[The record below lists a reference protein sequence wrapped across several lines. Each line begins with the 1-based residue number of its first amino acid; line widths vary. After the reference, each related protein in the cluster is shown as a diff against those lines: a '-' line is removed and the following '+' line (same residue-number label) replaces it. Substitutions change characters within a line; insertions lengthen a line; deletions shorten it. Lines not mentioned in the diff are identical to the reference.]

1 MTTSDQQ
8 VAQVR
13 NRNRLLS
20 AAQIVVFDIA
30 GPLVAYSLL
39 RSAGLSSVSAL
50 VLSGA
55 FPALGIAV
63 GVARDRRVDAI
74 GVLVLAGIAVGTVL
88 GLVSGSARLVLVE
101 GSVPT
106 AVFGLLC
113 LGSLWSRRPLI
124 FHFALEFMGADT
136 PRGRD
141 FDGLWR
147 YPGFRHAFRL
157 FTVVW
162 GVTYLAEAAARVV
175 IVETTSTATALTV
188 SKVMPYAVGA
198 VLAGWMFAYGRRAR
212 REGER
217 LAAAAQADAEYG
229 AAPAETAHSR
239 ARSSTSRAPR
249 TGNGRY
255 RKRDPL
261 TQRIAR
267 SPGLDAKH
275 DATGSAQP
283 ARRRRNR
290 PPGSATPNG
299 CGYRWPGCCHA
310 R

>member
-8 VAQVR
+8 VAPVR
-13 NRNRLLS
+13 NRQPQPAAVGGANRG
-20 AAQIVVFDIA
+20 VRHRR
-30 GPLVAYSLL
+30 PLVAYSLL

-63 GVARDRRVDAI
+63 GVARYRRVDAI

-88 GLVSGSARLVLVE
+88 GLVSGNARLVLVE

-124 FHFALEFMGADT
+124 FRFALEFMGADT

-162 GVTYLAEAAARVV
+162 GVTYLAEAAARVI

-217 LAAAAQADAEYG
+217 LAAAAQADAVG
-229 AAPAETAHSR
+229 AAPG
-239 ARSSTSRAPR
+239 RAPR
-249 TGNGRY
+249 TGNGRH
-255 RKRDPL
+255 RRPEPADS
-261 TQRIAR
+261 AD
-267 SPGLDAKH
+267 SPGH
-275 DATGSAQP
+275 
-283 ARRRRNR
+283 
-290 PPGSATPNG
+290 PGG
-299 CGYRWPGCCHA
+299 QLG
-310 R
+310 